1 MSNIQLVP
9 PKGEVIDS
17 IPDNQNAATSKSAIN
32 TQEGSDCEKVRS
44 RKEKIKEKRKVKQL
58 DAPKGKDSSQSRSKS
73 LNRSVER
80 KKRKETASK
89 PPIIRRAPKT
99 AAVVI
104 KCSSDGLTYAEA
116 IQRVKT
122 KVSLPDL
129 KIVGTKIRHTANGGV
144 LIEVPGPDGSEKADA
159 LRRKVQEA
167 LGDKAVVTRPVIK
180 GELRIVG
187 MDDSITAQEVV
198 EVIAMEGGCLPEDVK
213 VGPIRPMRNGLY
225 TVWIQCPLA
234 AAIRASTGNKIR
246 IGWTI
251 ARIELLKARPI
262 QCYRCWEQGHLMSSC
277 KSAIDRS
284 DMCYRCGKTGHSVRS
299 RTSEFNCAICSSQ
312 GKDSKHRVGSNLCKP
327 DVGSKSVSKETARSH
342 GDG

>member
-1 MSNIQLVP
+1 M
-9 PKGEVIDS
+9 
-17 IPDNQNAATSKSAIN
+17 
-32 TQEGSDCEKVRS
+32 
-44 RKEKIKEKRKVKQL
+44 
-58 DAPKGKDSSQSRSKS
+58 
-73 LNRSVER
+73 
-80 KKRKETASK
+80 
-89 PPIIRRAPKT
+89 
-99 AAVVI
+99 
-104 KCSSDGLTYAEA
+104 
-116 IQRVKT
+116 
-122 KVSLPDL
+122 
-129 KIVGTKIRHTANGGV
+129 
-144 LIEVPGPDGSEKADA
+144 
-159 LRRKVQEA
+159 
-167 LGDKAVVTRPVIK
+167 IK

-284 DMCYRCGKTGHSVRS
+284 GMCYRCGKTGHFVRS
-299 RTSEFNCAICSSQ
+299 CTSEFNCATCSSQ

-327 DVGSKSVSKETARSH
+327 DVGSKSVSKETARRTEAMETDN
-342 GDG
+342 G